1 MPQKYEIC
9 NIIQRLSILKGKCSR
24 VVKKISIQTNKNKEY
39 YEIGEMINIL
49 NAICCVVFF

>member
-49 NAICCVVFF
+49 NAICCVFFF